1 MGPISSVRR
10 RRRCLA
16 LFISLAIVFYLRV
29 TVKVHNKNSQLGEW
43 RRELERGKLVVPE
56 INGRNSVRAISSEES
71 QHRQQRQYYVHPAMS
86 DTIIKYLTKLAELP
100 PAQLWNVLGMD
111 DDEMQYGD
119 DPFSLRQLDNGT
131 CPWETETSVPWL
143 PQRPFN
149 SETIAEIYR
158 KNRKSV
164 KEEDNKEETEV
175 AIWYEHLSKAGGT
188 TFCALAESNMMR
200 WQVPRYHC
208 MPRKGKL
215 LDGRVGSWSNEEL
228 AEHILV
234 EGHAIVSNEWDPFSF
249 EKLEMSGRQLDGT
262 STQTN
267 LPSGPKLLF
276 LTTLRDPSDRL
287 LSAYIFFAI
296 TVKTANKDDDEFEA
310 QSFNEW
316 RKIML
321 RGIQNYQ
328 IGSTAKGFRTN
339 MARSNHI
346 VWRFSGG
353 SLPHAYPVGENE
365 WKPSFLKSIQSL
377 SQFDLILPMDV
388 MTKEWGKSAM
398 HELLGWEEI
407 QVKGGRKNV
416 GDEKSSVVTVGQRQ
430 NSNARDYFPK
440 DDYQDLWEE
449 NWLDN
454 ILYLWCRAVFL
465 ARLHCKDVIV

>member
-1 MGPISSVRR
+1 
-10 RRRCLA
+10 
-16 LFISLAIVFYLRV
+16 
-29 TVKVHNKNSQLGEW
+29 
-43 RRELERGKLVVPE
+43 
-56 INGRNSVRAISSEES
+56 
-71 QHRQQRQYYVHPAMS
+71 
-86 DTIIKYLTKLAELP
+86 
-100 PAQLWNVLGMD
+100 
-111 DDEMQYGD
+111 
-119 DPFSLRQLDNGT
+119 
-131 CPWETETSVPWL
+131 
-143 PQRPFN
+143 
-149 SETIAEIYR
+149 
-158 KNRKSV
+158 
-164 KEEDNKEETEV
+164 
-175 AIWYEHLSKAGGT
+175 
-188 TFCALAESNMMR
+188 MR

-228 AEHILV
+228 AEHILT
-234 EGHAIVSNEWDPFSF
+234 EGHAIVSNEWDPFRSVCSDSLNIVVGF
-249 EKLEMSGRQLDGT
+249 VCIFSPLFMFLSHFSLEKLEMSGRQLDGT
-262 STQTN
+262 STPTN

-296 TVKTANKDDDEFEA
+296 TVKTVNKDDDEFEA

-316 RKIML
+316 RKTML

-328 IGSTAKGFRTN
+328 IGSSAKGFRTN

-353 SLPHAYPVGENE
+353 SLPHAYPVGEDD
-365 WKPSFLKSIQSL
+365 WKPAFLKSIQAL

-388 MTKEWGKSAM
+388 MTKELGKSAM

-407 QVKGGRKNV
+407 QVKGRRKTNNV
-416 GDEKSSVVTVGQRQ
+416 DEEKSSVVTVGKRQ

-440 DDYQDLWEE
+440 VDYQNIWEE